1 MAHDRA
7 TLAGVMIPLGA
18 LYTRLALNGLAR
30 WEWVA
35 LTTSAAL
42 GFGSFALFLGYG
54 YFDPLHAGFTLL
66 LAPAFV
72 LTIRATTAALVRT
85 VAGARPA

>member
-7 TLAGVMIPLGA
+7 TLAGVMIALGA
-18 LYTRLALNGLAR
+18 LYTGLALNR
-30 WEWVA
+30 VSHWEWLA

-54 YFDPLHAGFTLL
+54 YFDPLHGW
-66 LAPAFV
+66 V
-72 LTIRATTAALVRT
+72 
-85 VAGARPA
+85 